1 MLEVGFSISL
11 PEVLFKTTILMLQTI
26 ELFIIV
32 FLQFLQIP
40 FSWKLVKVLPGFHSL
55 ALNSEFLLLNLFLL

>member
-40 FSWKLVKVLPGFHSL
+40 FS
-55 ALNSEFLLLNLFLL
+55 